1 MAQPTVNL
9 YFNSAQTNWE
19 VTPAWA
25 QVGAQTVVWCGS
37 GGSASMQQ
45 AAIPN
50 KQRPVALPC
59 SIVDEMWVG
68 VSGSYTRVRGYTGVV
83 NYNAN
88 VLSLTWSSAIATA
101 PRFTAYD
108 AAARTTTSAMLS
120 GNSTDTG
127 STSYIKACW
136 SYGLDAGD
144 PWASLTSFVGVAGAI
159 NDSTSMANGQ
169 SLQGDTQYLQIDT
182 YSTGESLANWNFDQA
197 STGNAVTMNI
207 IVYTGPNLPPGTYT
221 DRISFR
227 YTWT

>member
-1 MAQPTVNL
+1 MSQPTVHL
-9 YFNSAQTNWE
+9 YFNSAQSDWE
-19 VTPAWA
+19 ATPAWA
-25 QVGAQTVVWCGS
+25 QVGSQTVVWCGS
-37 GGSASMQQ
+37 GGTAAMEQ

-68 VSGSYTRVRGYTGVV
+68 VSGSYSRVRGYTGAI
-83 NYNAN
+83 NYNDN
-88 VLSLTWSSAIATA
+88 VLSITWSSAIATA

-108 AAARTTTSAMLS
+108 ALSRTAVSSILS

-127 STSYIKACW
+127 DTSYIKACW
-136 SYGLDAGD
+136 CDSLIDSS
-144 PWASLTSFVGVAGAI
+144 PWSGLTSFVGVSGGVQ
-159 NDSTSMANGQ
+159 DSTACNTGQ
-169 SLQGDTQYLQIDT
+169 SLKADSQYLEVDT
-182 YSTGESLANWNFDQA
+182 YSTGVSKANWNFDQA
-197 STGNAVTMNI
+197 STGNNVKMNI